1 MGHAISDFL
10 GTQNAATKADF
21 VAINTQLA
29 IEYEA
34 AAAFENARARDEII
48 GSGGRDIEIRGG
60 LDDEYNAIYQQYK
73 WGGISE
79 AEAKAQMTA
88 VAAREP
94 DESGTRSTT
103 RAEAFAEYYAER
115 WDAGERTDD

>member
-1 MGHAISDFL
+1 MPLELRAE
-10 GTQNAATKADF
+10 ATACS
-21 VAINTQLA
+21 TQLSPK
-29 IEYEA
+29 A
-34 AAAFENARARDEII
+34 AETSPCPRPFTGTPARRT
-48 GSGGRDIEIRGG
+48 GTHRGG